1 LNLRDGFKRLVKRF
15 KGNIMELGHTPTGDD
30 AFQTAKRLV
39 RETIPKR
46 KKIITASVLCMV
58 GVSVF
63 TAALAYTTKLIVNDV
78 FVAKDASAAI
88 EVAIIVIF
96 VSFSKSL
103 FHYGNAVLQNVLNRS
118 ISSSYQKETF
128 ENTLRREISFFNGKH
143 ASDHMAQIRLYGMA
157 AGQAVTVI
165 CSRFLT
171 EVLTLVAL
179 FVVMFLQDALMTFY
193 SILIIPVIFGLVSF
207 LSRKIRKVAKEE
219 ADLSGQY
226 FAAGSE
232 ALAGVR
238 TVKSYNLE
246 NKSIEKFNSS
256 VDALEDRIFGISK
269 VTAATHPIMEFL
281 GGLVLGVFVIYAA
294 WQTINYGKTPGEFT
308 AFITA
313 FLLAYQPAAKISK
326 LWVELQKSLT
336 QSFFMFLLIDT
347 KPQVLGLG
355 SKSLKEVGGSVTFSD
370 VSFGYENDDVSIN
383 KVSFNL
389 SPGEKV
395 AIVGKSGAGKSTLI
409 DLILGFYRPDQ
420 GKIEIGSVDISSIL
434 PMDLKSHIA
443 FISQDVFLFDDTIEE
458 NIKDGFSAASKAE
471 INIAVK
477 NAQVDSFVADFPL
490 GLQTI
495 VGANGSNLSGGQKQR
510 VAIARGLLK
519 KASIY
524 IFDEATSALDL
535 ENEREILTA
544 LLKTLENE
552 TVIFVSHRPA
562 LFDYVDKVLMLE
574 KGKVVGFDQP
584 SKIDKTSTE
593 FRDLFGVLE

>member
-1 LNLRDGFKRLVKRF
+1 
-15 KGNIMELGHTPTGDD
+15 MESVNTPTGDD
-30 AFQTAKRLV
+30 ALKTAKRLIK
-39 RETIPKR
+39 ETIPKR
-46 KKIITASVLCMV
+46 KKIITASIVCMV

-78 FVAKDASAAI
+78 FVAKDAGAAI

-103 FHYGNAVLQNVLNRS
+103 FHYGNAVLQTVLNRS
-118 ISSSYQKETF
+118 ISSFYQKEAF
-128 ENTLRREISFFNGKH
+128 QKTLRREISFFNGKH

-157 AGQAVTVI
+157 AGQAVTAI

-179 FVVMFLQDALMTFY
+179 FVVMFLQDTLMTLY
-193 SILIIPVIFGLVSF
+193 SIVIIPIIFGLVSF

-219 ADLSGQY
+219 TDLSGHY

-246 NKSIEKFNSS
+246 RKSIEKFNSS

-294 WQTINYGKTPGEFT
+294 WQTITYGKTPGEFT

-313 FLLAYQPAAKISK
+313 FLLAYQPASKISK

-336 QSFFMFLLIDT
+336 QSFFMFRLIDT
-347 KPQVLGLG
+347 KPKSVSCGN
-355 SKSLKEVGGSVTFSD
+355 KSLQSGNGSVNFSD
-370 VSFGYENDDVSIN
+370 VSFGYENDEVSID

-389 SPGEKV
+389 EPGDKV
-395 AIVGKSGAGKSTLI
+395 AIVGKSGAGKSTLV
-409 DLILGFYRPDQ
+409 DLILGFYSPTD
-420 GKIEIGSVDISSIL
+420 GMIEIGSMDISSIS
-434 PMDLKSHIA
+434 PMNLKNHIA

-458 NIKDGFSAASKAE
+458 NIKDGFASASHEE
-471 INIAVK
+471 IIAAVK
-477 NAQVDSFVADFPL
+477 SAQVDGFAEDFPL
-490 GLQTI
+490 GLQTR

-519 KASIY
+519 RASIY
-524 IFDEATSALDL
+524 IFDEATSALDV
-535 ENEREILTA
+535 ENEREIMTA
-544 LLKTLENE
+544 LLETLKNE
-552 TVIFVSHRPA
+552 TVIFVTHRPA
-562 LFDYVDKVLMLE
+562 LFEYVDKVLMLE
-574 KGKVVGFDQP
+574 KGRVVGFDEP

-593 FRDLFGVLE
+593 FRELFGVLQ

>member
-1 LNLRDGFKRLVKRF
+1 
-15 KGNIMELGHTPTGDD
+15 MELGHTPTGDD

-171 EVLTLVAL
+171 EVLTLIAL
-179 FVVMFLQDALMTFY
+179 FFVMFLQDALMTFY
-193 SILIIPVIFGLVSF
+193 SILIIPLIFGLVSF

-347 KPQVLGLG
+347 RPQLLGMG
-355 SKSLKEVGGSVTFSD
+355 NKSLKTIGGSVTFSD

-409 DLILGFYRPDQ
+409 DLILGFYRPDK
-420 GKIEIGSVDISSIL
+420 GKIEIGSIDISSIL
-434 PMDLKSHIA
+434 PVDLKSHIA

-458 NIKDGFSAASKAE
+458 NIKDGFSDASKAE

-477 NAQVDSFVADFPL
+477 NAQVDSFVADLPL

>member
-1 LNLRDGFKRLVKRF
+1 
-15 KGNIMELGHTPTGDD
+15 MESVTTPTGDD
-30 AFQTAKRLV
+30 ALKTAKRLIK
-39 RETIPKR
+39 ETIPKR
-46 KKIITASVLCMV
+46 KKIITASIVCMV

-78 FVAKDASAAI
+78 FVAKDAGAAI

-103 FHYGNAVLQNVLNRS
+103 FHYGNAVLQTVLNRS
-118 ISSSYQKETF
+118 ISSFYQKEAF
-128 ENTLRREISFFNGKH
+128 QKTLRREISFFNGKH

-157 AGQAVTVI
+157 AGQAVTAI

-179 FVVMFLQDALMTFY
+179 FVVMFLQDALMTLY
-193 SILIIPVIFGLVSF
+193 SIVIIPVIFGLVSF

-219 ADLSGQY
+219 TDLSGHY

-246 NKSIEKFNSS
+246 RKSIEKFNSS

-294 WQTINYGKTPGEFT
+294 WQTITYGKTPGEFT

-313 FLLAYQPAAKISK
+313 FLLAYQPASKISK

-336 QSFFMFLLIDT
+336 QSFFMFRLIDT
-347 KPQVLGLG
+347 KPKSVSCGN
-355 SKSLKEVGGSVTFSD
+355 KSLQSGNGSVNFSH
-370 VSFGYENDDVSIN
+370 VSFGYENDEVSID
-383 KVSFNL
+383 KVSFSL
-389 SPGEKV
+389 QPGDKV
-395 AIVGKSGAGKSTLI
+395 AIVGKSGAGKSTLV
-409 DLILGFYRPDQ
+409 DLILGFYSPTD
-420 GKIEIGSVDISSIL
+420 GMIEIGSTDISSIS
-434 PMDLKSHIA
+434 PMELKNHIA

-458 NIKDGFSAASKAE
+458 NIKDGFASASERE
-471 INIAVK
+471 IIAAVK
-477 NAQVDSFVADFPL
+477 SAQVDGFAEDFPL
-490 GLQTI
+490 GLQTR

-524 IFDEATSALDL
+524 IFDEATSALDV
-535 ENEREILTA
+535 ENEREIMTA
-544 LLKTLENE
+544 LLETLKNE
-552 TVIFVSHRPA
+552 TVIFVTHRPA
-562 LFDYVDKVLMLE
+562 LFEYVDKVLMLE
-574 KGKVVGFDQP
+574 KGRVVGFDKP
-584 SKIDKTSTE
+584 SKIDETSTE
-593 FRDLFGVLE
+593 FRELFGVFQ

>member
-1 LNLRDGFKRLVKRF
+1 
-15 KGNIMELGHTPTGDD
+15 MESVNTPTGDD
-30 AFQTAKRLV
+30 ALKTAKRLIK
-39 RETIPKR
+39 ETIPKR
-46 KKIITASVLCMV
+46 KKIITASILCMV

-78 FVAKDASAAI
+78 FVAKDAEAAI

-103 FHYGNAVLQNVLNRS
+103 FHYGNAVLQTVLNRS
-118 ISSSYQKETF
+118 ISSFYQKEAF
-128 ENTLRREISFFNGKH
+128 QKTLRREISFFNGKH

-157 AGQAVTVI
+157 AGQAVTAI

-179 FVVMFLQDALMTFY
+179 FVVMFLQDTLMTLY
-193 SILIIPVIFGLVSF
+193 SIVIIPIIFGLVSF

-219 ADLSGQY
+219 TDLSGHY

-246 NKSIEKFNSS
+246 SKSIEKFNSS

-294 WQTINYGKTPGEFT
+294 WQTITYGKTPGEFT

-313 FLLAYQPAAKISK
+313 FLLAYQPASKISK

-336 QSFFMFLLIDT
+336 QSFFMFRLIDT
-347 KPQVLGLG
+347 KPKSVSCGN
-355 SKSLKEVGGSVTFSD
+355 KSLQSGNGSVNFSN
-370 VSFGYENDDVSIN
+370 VSFGYENDEVSIDE
-383 KVSFNL
+383 VSFNL
-389 SPGEKV
+389 EPGDKV
-395 AIVGKSGAGKSTLI
+395 AIVGKSGAGKSTLV
-409 DLILGFYRPDQ
+409 DLILGFYSPTD
-420 GKIEIGSVDISSIL
+420 GMIEIGSMDISSIS
-434 PMDLKSHIA
+434 PMNLKNHIA

-458 NIKDGFSAASKAE
+458 NIKDGFASASHEE
-471 INIAVK
+471 IIAAVK
-477 NAQVDSFVADFPL
+477 SAQVDGFAEDFPL
-490 GLQTI
+490 GLQTR

-519 KASIY
+519 RASIY
-524 IFDEATSALDL
+524 IFDEATSALDV
-535 ENEREILTA
+535 ENEREIMTA
-544 LLKTLENE
+544 LLETLKNE
-552 TVIFVSHRPA
+552 TVIFVTHRPA
-562 LFDYVDKVLMLE
+562 LFEYVDKVLMLE
-574 KGKVVGFDQP
+574 KGRVVGFDEP

-593 FRDLFGVLE
+593 FRELFGVLR

>member
-1 LNLRDGFKRLVKRF
+1 
-15 KGNIMELGHTPTGDD
+15 MESVNTPTGDD
-30 AFQTAKRLV
+30 ALKTAKRLIK
-39 RETIPKR
+39 ETIPKR
-46 KKIITASVLCMV
+46 KKIITASILCMV

-78 FVAKDASAAI
+78 FVAKDAEAAI

-103 FHYGNAVLQNVLNRS
+103 FHYGNAVLQTVLNRS
-118 ISSSYQKETF
+118 ISSFYQKEAF
-128 ENTLRREISFFNGKH
+128 QKMLRREISFFNGKH

-157 AGQAVTVI
+157 AGQAVTAI

-179 FVVMFLQDALMTFY
+179 FVVMFLQDTLMTLY
-193 SILIIPVIFGLVSF
+193 SIVIIPIIFGLVSF

-219 ADLSGQY
+219 TDLSGHY

-246 NKSIEKFNSS
+246 RKSIEKFNSS

-294 WQTINYGKTPGEFT
+294 WQTITYGKTPGEFT

-313 FLLAYQPAAKISK
+313 FLLAYQPASKISK

-336 QSFFMFLLIDT
+336 QSFFMFRLIDT
-347 KPQVLGLG
+347 KPKSVSCGN
-355 SKSLKEVGGSVTFSD
+355 KSLQSGNGSVNFSD
-370 VSFGYENDDVSIN
+370 VSFGYENDEVSID

-389 SPGEKV
+389 EPGDKV
-395 AIVGKSGAGKSTLI
+395 AIVGKSGAGKSTLV
-409 DLILGFYRPDQ
+409 DLILGFYSPTD
-420 GKIEIGSVDISSIL
+420 GMIEIGSMDISSIS
-434 PMDLKSHIA
+434 PMDLKNHIA

-458 NIKDGFSAASKAE
+458 NIKDGFASASHEE
-471 INIAVK
+471 IIAAVK
-477 NAQVDSFVADFPL
+477 SAQVDGFAEDFPL
-490 GLQTI
+490 GLQTR

-519 KASIY
+519 RASIY
-524 IFDEATSALDL
+524 IFDEATSALDV
-535 ENEREILTA
+535 ENEREIMTA
-544 LLKTLENE
+544 LLETLKNE
-552 TVIFVSHRPA
+552 TVIFVTHRPA
-562 LFDYVDKVLMLE
+562 LFEYVDKVLMLE
-574 KGKVVGFDQP
+574 KGRVVGFDEP

-593 FRDLFGVLE
+593 FRELFGVLQ

>member
-1 LNLRDGFKRLVKRF
+1 
-15 KGNIMELGHTPTGDD
+15 MESVNTPTGDD
-30 AFQTAKRLV
+30 ALKTAKRLIK
-39 RETIPKR
+39 ETIPKR
-46 KKIITASVLCMV
+46 KKIITASIVCMV

-78 FVAKDASAAI
+78 FVAKDAGAAI

-103 FHYGNAVLQNVLNRS
+103 FHYGNAVLQTVLNRS
-118 ISSSYQKETF
+118 ISSFYQKEAF
-128 ENTLRREISFFNGKH
+128 QKTLRREISFFNGKH

-157 AGQAVTVI
+157 AGQAVTAI

-179 FVVMFLQDALMTFY
+179 FVVMFLQDALMTLY
-193 SILIIPVIFGLVSF
+193 SIVIIPIIFGLVSF

-219 ADLSGQY
+219 TDLSGHY

-246 NKSIEKFNSS
+246 RKSIEKFNSS

-294 WQTINYGKTPGEFT
+294 WQTITYGKTPGEFT

-313 FLLAYQPAAKISK
+313 FLLAYQPASKISK

-336 QSFFMFLLIDT
+336 QSFFMFRLIDT
-347 KPQVLGLG
+347 KPKSVSCGN
-355 SKSLKEVGGSVTFSD
+355 KSLQSGNGSVNFSD
-370 VSFGYENDDVSIN
+370 VSFGYENDEVSID

-389 SPGEKV
+389 EPGDKV
-395 AIVGKSGAGKSTLI
+395 AIVGKSGAGKSTLV
-409 DLILGFYRPDQ
+409 DLILGFYSPTD
-420 GKIEIGSVDISSIL
+420 GMIEIGSMDISSIS
-434 PMDLKSHIA
+434 PVYLKNHIA

-458 NIKDGFSAASKAE
+458 NIKDGFASASHEE
-471 INIAVK
+471 IIAAVK
-477 NAQVDSFVADFPL
+477 SAQVDGFAEDFPL
-490 GLQTI
+490 GLQTR

-519 KASIY
+519 RASIY
-524 IFDEATSALDL
+524 IFDEATSALDV
-535 ENEREILTA
+535 ENEREIMTA
-544 LLKTLENE
+544 LLETLKNE
-552 TVIFVSHRPA
+552 TVIFVTHRPA
-562 LFDYVDKVLMLE
+562 LFEYVDKVLMLE
-574 KGKVVGFDQP
+574 KGKVVGFDEP
-584 SKIDKTSTE
+584 SKIDKTSTK
-593 FRDLFGVLE
+593 FRELFGVLQ

>member
-1 LNLRDGFKRLVKRF
+1 
-15 KGNIMELGHTPTGDD
+15 MESVNTPTGDD
-30 AFQTAKRLV
+30 ALKTAKRLIK
-39 RETIPKR
+39 ETIPKR
-46 KKIITASVLCMV
+46 KKIITASIVCMV

-78 FVAKDASAAI
+78 FVAKDAAAAI

-103 FHYGNAVLQNVLNRS
+103 FHYGNAVLQTVLNRS
-118 ISSSYQKETF
+118 ISSFYQKEAF
-128 ENTLRREISFFNGKH
+128 QKTLRREISFFNGKH

-157 AGQAVTVI
+157 AGQAVTAI

-179 FVVMFLQDALMTFY
+179 FVVMFLQDALMTLY
-193 SILIIPVIFGLVSF
+193 SIVIIPIIFGLVSF

-219 ADLSGQY
+219 TDLSGHY

-246 NKSIEKFNSS
+246 RKSIEKFNSS

-294 WQTINYGKTPGEFT
+294 WQTITYGKTPGEFT

-313 FLLAYQPAAKISK
+313 FLLAYQPASKISK

-336 QSFFMFLLIDT
+336 QSFFMFRLIDT
-347 KPQVLGLG
+347 KPKSVSCGN
-355 SKSLKEVGGSVTFSD
+355 KSLQSGNGSVNFSH
-370 VSFGYENDDVSIN
+370 VSFSYENDEVSID
-383 KVSFNL
+383 KVSFSL
-389 SPGEKV
+389 QPGDKV
-395 AIVGKSGAGKSTLI
+395 AIVGKSGAGKSTLV
-409 DLILGFYRPDQ
+409 DLILGFYSPTD
-420 GKIEIGSVDISSIL
+420 GIIKIGSTDISLIS
-434 PMDLKSHIA
+434 PMELKNHIA

-458 NIKDGFSAASKAE
+458 NIKDGFASASERE
-471 INIAVK
+471 IIAAVK
-477 NAQVDSFVADFPL
+477 SAQVDGFAEDFPL
-490 GLQTI
+490 GLQTR

-524 IFDEATSALDL
+524 IFDEATSALDV
-535 ENEREILTA
+535 ENEREIMTA
-544 LLKTLENE
+544 LLETLKNE
-552 TVIFVSHRPA
+552 TVIFVTHRPA
-562 LFDYVDKVLMLE
+562 LFEYVDKVLMLE
-574 KGKVVGFDQP
+574 KGRVVGFDKP
-584 SKIDKTSTE
+584 SKIDETSTE
-593 FRDLFGVLE
+593 FRELFGVFQ

>member
-1 LNLRDGFKRLVKRF
+1 
-15 KGNIMELGHTPTGDD
+15 
-30 AFQTAKRLV
+30 
-39 RETIPKR
+39 
-46 KKIITASVLCMV
+46 MV

-171 EVLTLVAL
+171 EVLTLIAL
-179 FVVMFLQDALMTFY
+179 FFVMFLQDALMTFY

-281 GGLVLGVFVIYAA
+281 GGLVLGIFVIYAA

-336 QSFFMFLLIDT
+336 QSFFMFLLIDA
-347 KPQVLGLG
+347 KPKALGLG
-355 SKSLKEVGGSVTFSD
+355 SKSLKEIGGSVTFSD

-409 DLILGFYRPDQ
+409 DLILGFYRPDK
-420 GKIEIGSVDISSIL
+420 GKIEIGSIDISSIL

-458 NIKDGFSAASKAE
+458 NIKDGFSDASKAE

-519 KASIY
+519 KATIY

-544 LLKTLENE
+544 LLKTLENQ

-574 KGKVVGFDQP
+574 KGRVVGFDQP

>member
-1 LNLRDGFKRLVKRF
+1 
-15 KGNIMELGHTPTGDD
+15 MEAGHTPTGND
-30 AFQTAKRLV
+30 ALQTAKRLV
-39 RETIPKR
+39 KETIPKR
-46 KKIITASVLCMV
+46 KKIITASILCMV
-58 GVSVF
+58 GVSFF

-78 FVAKDASAAI
+78 FVAKDAGAAI
-88 EVAIIVIF
+88 EVAIIVIV

-103 FHYGNAVLQNVLNRS
+103 FHYGNAVLQTVLNRS
-118 ISSSYQKETF
+118 ISSSYQKEAF
-128 ENTLRREISFFNGKH
+128 EKTLRREISFFNGKH

-157 AGQAVTVI
+157 AGQSVTAL

-171 EVLTLVAL
+171 EVLTLIAL
-179 FVVMFLQDALMTFY
+179 FSVMFLQDALMTLY
-193 SILIIPVIFGLVSF
+193 SILIIPLIFGLVSF

-219 ADLSGQY
+219 TDLSGHY

-246 NKSIEKFNSS
+246 RKSIDKFNSS

-336 QSFFMFLLIDT
+336 QSFFMFKLIDT
-347 KPQVLGLG
+347 KPQNVSCGD
-355 SKSLKEVGGSVTFSD
+355 KSLDGGQGSITFSD
-370 VSFGYENDDVSIN
+370 VSFGYENDEVSIN
-383 KVSFNL
+383 KVSFHLNH
-389 SPGEKV
+389 GEKI
-395 AIVGKSGAGKSTLI
+395 AIVGKSGAGKSTLV
-409 DLILGFYRPDQ
+409 DLILGFYGPNN
-420 GKIEIGSVDISSIL
+420 GIIKIGSTDISSIL
-434 PMDLKSHIA
+434 PMDLKNHIA

-458 NIKDGFSAASKAE
+458 NIRDGFSNASKEE
-471 INIAVK
+471 INIAVRS
-477 NAQVDSFVADFPL
+477 AQVDNFIADLPL

-495 VGANGSNLSGGQKQR
+495 VGSNGSNLSGGQKQR

-524 IFDEATSALDL
+524 IFDEATSALDV
-535 ENEREILTA
+535 ENEREIMTA
-544 LLKTLENE
+544 LLKTLESE
-552 TVIFVSHRPA
+552 TVIFITHRPA
-562 LFDYVDKVLMLE
+562 LLDYVDKVLMLE
-574 KGKVVGFDQP
+574 KGKVVGFDEP
-584 SKIDKTSTE
+584 NKIDKTSAE
-593 FRDLFGVLE
+593 FRELFGVLS

>member
-1 LNLRDGFKRLVKRF
+1 
-15 KGNIMELGHTPTGDD
+15 MELGHTPTGDD

-179 FVVMFLQDALMTFY
+179 FFVMFLQDALMTFY

-313 FLLAYQPAAKISK
+313 FLLAYQPASKISK

-347 KPQVLGLG
+347 KPQVLGLE
-355 SKSLKEVGGSVTFSD
+355 SKSLKDVGGSVTFSD

-409 DLILGFYRPDQ
+409 DLILGFYRPDK
-420 GKIEIGSVDISSIL
+420 GKIEIGSIDISSIL

-458 NIKDGFSAASKAE
+458 NIKDGFSDASKAE

>member
-1 LNLRDGFKRLVKRF
+1 
-15 KGNIMELGHTPTGDD
+15 MESVNTPTGDD
-30 AFQTAKRLV
+30 ALKTAKRLIK
-39 RETIPKR
+39 ETIPKR
-46 KKIITASVLCMV
+46 KKIITASILCMV

-78 FVAKDASAAI
+78 FVAKDAEAAI

-103 FHYGNAVLQNVLNRS
+103 FHYGNAVLQTVLNRS
-118 ISSSYQKETF
+118 ISSFYQKEAF
-128 ENTLRREISFFNGKH
+128 QKTLRREISFFNGKH

-157 AGQAVTVI
+157 AGQAVTAI

-179 FVVMFLQDALMTFY
+179 FVVMFLQDTLMTLY
-193 SILIIPVIFGLVSF
+193 SIAIIPIIFGLVSF

-219 ADLSGQY
+219 TDLSGHY

-246 NKSIEKFNSS
+246 RKSIEKFNSS

-294 WQTINYGKTPGEFT
+294 WQTITYGKTPGEFT

-313 FLLAYQPAAKISK
+313 FLLAYQPASKISK

-336 QSFFMFLLIDT
+336 QSFFMFRLIDT
-347 KPQVLGLG
+347 KPKSVSCGN
-355 SKSLKEVGGSVTFSD
+355 KSLQGGNGSVNFSD
-370 VSFGYENDDVSIN
+370 VSFGYENDEVSID

-389 SPGEKV
+389 EPGDKV
-395 AIVGKSGAGKSTLI
+395 AIVGKSGAGKSTLV
-409 DLILGFYRPDQ
+409 DLILGFYSPTD
-420 GKIEIGSVDISSIL
+420 GMIEIGSMDISSIS
-434 PMDLKSHIA
+434 PMNLKNHIA

-458 NIKDGFSAASKAE
+458 NIKDGFASASHEE
-471 INIAVK
+471 IIAAVK
-477 NAQVDSFVADFPL
+477 SAQVDGFAEDFPL
-490 GLQTI
+490 GLQTR

-519 KASIY
+519 RASIY
-524 IFDEATSALDL
+524 IFDEATSALDV
-535 ENEREILTA
+535 ENEREIMTA
-544 LLKTLENE
+544 LLETLKNE
-552 TVIFVSHRPA
+552 TVIFVTHRPA
-562 LFDYVDKVLMLE
+562 LFEYVDKVLMLE
-574 KGKVVGFDQP
+574 KGRVVGFDEP
-584 SKIDKTSTE
+584 RKIDKTSTE
-593 FRDLFGVLE
+593 FRELFGVLR

>member
-1 LNLRDGFKRLVKRF
+1 
-15 KGNIMELGHTPTGDD
+15 MESVTTPTGDD
-30 AFQTAKRLV
+30 ALKTAKRLIK
-39 RETIPKR
+39 ETIPKR
-46 KKIITASVLCMV
+46 KKIITASIVCMV

-78 FVAKDASAAI
+78 FVAKDAGAAI

-103 FHYGNAVLQNVLNRS
+103 FHYGNAVLQTVLNRS
-118 ISSSYQKETF
+118 ISSFYQKEAF
-128 ENTLRREISFFNGKH
+128 QKTLRREISFFNGKH

-157 AGQAVTVI
+157 AGQAMTAI

-179 FVVMFLQDALMTFY
+179 FVVMFLQDALMTLY
-193 SILIIPVIFGLVSF
+193 SIVIIPIIFGLVSF

-219 ADLSGQY
+219 TDLSGHY

-246 NKSIEKFNSS
+246 RKSIEKFNSS

-294 WQTINYGKTPGEFT
+294 WQTITYGKTPGEFT

-313 FLLAYQPAAKISK
+313 FLLAYQPASKISK

-336 QSFFMFLLIDT
+336 QSFFMFRLIDT
-347 KPQVLGLG
+347 KPKSVSCGN
-355 SKSLKEVGGSVTFSD
+355 KSLQSGNGSVNFSD
-370 VSFGYENDDVSIN
+370 VSFGYENDEVSID

-389 SPGEKV
+389 EPGDKV
-395 AIVGKSGAGKSTLI
+395 AIVGKSGAGKSTLV
-409 DLILGFYRPDQ
+409 DLILGFYSPTD
-420 GKIEIGSVDISSIL
+420 GMIEIGSMDISSIS
-434 PMDLKSHIA
+434 PMNLKNHIA

-458 NIKDGFSAASKAE
+458 NIKDGFASASHEE
-471 INIAVK
+471 IIAAVK
-477 NAQVDSFVADFPL
+477 SAQVDGFAEDFPL
-490 GLQTI
+490 GLQTR

-519 KASIY
+519 RASIY
-524 IFDEATSALDL
+524 IFDEATSALDV
-535 ENEREILTA
+535 ENEREIMTA
-544 LLKTLENE
+544 LLETLKNE
-552 TVIFVSHRPA
+552 TVIFVTHRPA
-562 LFDYVDKVLMLE
+562 LFEYVDKVLMLE
-574 KGKVVGFDQP
+574 KGRVVGFDEP

-593 FRDLFGVLE
+593 FRELFGVLQ

>member
-1 LNLRDGFKRLVKRF
+1 
-15 KGNIMELGHTPTGDD
+15 MESVNTPTGDD
-30 AFQTAKRLV
+30 ALKTAKRLIK
-39 RETIPKR
+39 ETIPKR
-46 KKIITASVLCMV
+46 KKIITASILCMV

-78 FVAKDASAAI
+78 FVAKDAGAAI

-103 FHYGNAVLQNVLNRS
+103 FHYGNAVLQTVLNRS
-118 ISSSYQKETF
+118 ISSFYQKEAF
-128 ENTLRREISFFNGKH
+128 QKTLRREISFFNGKH

-157 AGQAVTVI
+157 AGQAVTAI

-179 FVVMFLQDALMTFY
+179 FVVMFLQDTLMTLY
-193 SILIIPVIFGLVSF
+193 SIVIIPIIFGLVSF

-219 ADLSGQY
+219 TDLSGHY

-246 NKSIEKFNSS
+246 RKSIEKFNSS

-294 WQTINYGKTPGEFT
+294 WQTITYGKTPGEFT

-313 FLLAYQPAAKISK
+313 FLLAYQPASKISK
-326 LWVELQKSLT
+326 FWVELQKSLT
-336 QSFFMFLLIDT
+336 QSFFMFRLIDT
-347 KPQVLGLG
+347 KPKSVSCGN
-355 SKSLKEVGGSVTFSD
+355 KSLQSGNGSVNFSN
-370 VSFGYENDDVSIN
+370 VSFGYENDEVSID

-389 SPGEKV
+389 EPGDKV
-395 AIVGKSGAGKSTLI
+395 AIVGKSGAGKSTLV
-409 DLILGFYRPDQ
+409 DLILGFYSPTD
-420 GKIEIGSVDISSIL
+420 GMIEIGSMDISSIS
-434 PMDLKSHIA
+434 PMNLKNHIA

-458 NIKDGFSAASKAE
+458 NIKDGFASASHEE
-471 INIAVK
+471 IIAAVK
-477 NAQVDSFVADFPL
+477 SAQVDGFAEDFPL
-490 GLQTI
+490 GLQTR

-519 KASIY
+519 RASIY
-524 IFDEATSALDL
+524 IFDEATSALDV
-535 ENEREILTA
+535 ENEREIMTA
-544 LLKTLENE
+544 LLETLKNE
-552 TVIFVSHRPA
+552 TVIFVTHRPA
-562 LFDYVDKVLMLE
+562 LFEYVDKVLMLE
-574 KGKVVGFDQP
+574 KGRVVGFDEP

-593 FRDLFGVLE
+593 FRELFGVLQ

>member
-1 LNLRDGFKRLVKRF
+1 
-15 KGNIMELGHTPTGDD
+15 MESVNTPTGDD
-30 AFQTAKRLV
+30 ALKTAKRLIK
-39 RETIPKR
+39 ETIPKR
-46 KKIITASVLCMV
+46 KKIITASIVCMV

-78 FVAKDASAAI
+78 FVAKDAGAAI

-103 FHYGNAVLQNVLNRS
+103 FHYGNAVLQTVLNRS
-118 ISSSYQKETF
+118 ISSFYQKEAF
-128 ENTLRREISFFNGKH
+128 QKTLRREISFFNGKH

-157 AGQAVTVI
+157 AGQAVTAI

-179 FVVMFLQDALMTFY
+179 FVVMFLQDALMTLY
-193 SILIIPVIFGLVSF
+193 SIVIIPIIFGLVSF

-219 ADLSGQY
+219 TDLSGHY

-232 ALAGVR
+232 ALSGVR

-246 NKSIEKFNSS
+246 RKSIEKFNSS

-294 WQTINYGKTPGEFT
+294 WQTITYGKTPGEFT

-313 FLLAYQPAAKISK
+313 FLLAYQPASKISK

-336 QSFFMFLLIDT
+336 QSFFMFRLIDT
-347 KPQVLGLG
+347 KPKSVSCGN
-355 SKSLKEVGGSVTFSD
+355 KSLQSGNGSVNFSD
-370 VSFGYENDDVSIN
+370 VSFGYENDEVSID

-389 SPGEKV
+389 EPGDKV
-395 AIVGKSGAGKSTLI
+395 AIVGKSGAGKSTLV
-409 DLILGFYRPDQ
+409 DLILGFYSPTD
-420 GKIEIGSVDISSIL
+420 GMIEIGSMDISSIS
-434 PMDLKSHIA
+434 PMDLKNHIA

-458 NIKDGFSAASKAE
+458 NIKDGFASASHEE
-471 INIAVK
+471 IIAAVK
-477 NAQVDSFVADFPL
+477 SAQVDGFAENFPL
-490 GLQTI
+490 GLQTR

-524 IFDEATSALDL
+524 IFDEATSALDV
-535 ENEREILTA
+535 ENEREIMTA
-544 LLKTLENE
+544 LLETLKNE
-552 TVIFVSHRPA
+552 TVIFVTHRPA
-562 LFDYVDKVLMLE
+562 LFEYVDKVLMLE
-574 KGKVVGFDQP
+574 KGRVVGFDEP

-593 FRDLFGVLE
+593 FRELFGVLQ

>member
-1 LNLRDGFKRLVKRF
+1 
-15 KGNIMELGHTPTGDD
+15 MELGHTPTGDD

-39 RETIPKR
+39 KETIPKR

-179 FVVMFLQDALMTFY
+179 FFVMFLQDALMTFY

-420 GKIEIGSVDISSIL
+420 GKIEIGSIDISSIL

-524 IFDEATSALDL
+524 IFDEATSSLDL

>member
-1 LNLRDGFKRLVKRF
+1 
-15 KGNIMELGHTPTGDD
+15 MELGHTPTGDD

-39 RETIPKR
+39 KETIPKR

-347 KPQVLGLG
+347 KPQVLGVG
-355 SKSLKEVGGSVTFSD
+355 SKPLKEVGGSVTFSD
-370 VSFGYENDDVSIN
+370 VSFGYESDDVSIN

-458 NIKDGFSAASKAE
+458 NIKDGFPAASKAE

>member
-1 LNLRDGFKRLVKRF
+1 
-15 KGNIMELGHTPTGDD
+15 MELGHTPTGDD

-39 RETIPKR
+39 KETIPKR

-370 VSFGYENDDVSIN
+370 VSFSYENDDVSIN

-409 DLILGFYRPDQ
+409 DFILGFYRPDQ
-420 GKIEIGSVDISSIL
+420 GKIEIGSIDISSIL

>member
-1 LNLRDGFKRLVKRF
+1 
-15 KGNIMELGHTPTGDD
+15 MELGHTPTGDD

-39 RETIPKR
+39 KETIPKR
-46 KKIITASVLCMV
+46 KKISPASVLCMV

-179 FVVMFLQDALMTFY
+179 FFVMFLQDALMTFY

>member
-1 LNLRDGFKRLVKRF
+1 
-15 KGNIMELGHTPTGDD
+15 MELVHTPTGDD
-30 AFQTAKRLV
+30 AFQIAKRLV

-78 FVAKDASAAI
+78 FVAKDANAAI

-171 EVLTLVAL
+171 EVLTLIAL
-179 FVVMFLQDALMTFY
+179 FFDMFLQDALMTFY

-336 QSFFMFLLIDT
+336 QSFFMFLLIDA
-347 KPQVLGLG
+347 KPKALGLG
-355 SKSLKEVGGSVTFSD
+355 SKSLKEIGGSVTFSD

-409 DLILGFYRPDQ
+409 DLILGFYRPDK
-420 GKIEIGSVDISSIL
+420 GKIEIGSIDISSIL

-458 NIKDGFSAASKAE
+458 NIKDGFSDASKAE

-519 KASIY
+519 KATIY

-544 LLKTLENE
+544 LLKTLENQ

-574 KGKVVGFDQP
+574 KGRVVGFDQP

>member
-1 LNLRDGFKRLVKRF
+1 
-15 KGNIMELGHTPTGDD
+15 MELGHTPTGDD

-171 EVLTLVAL
+171 EVLTLIAL
-179 FVVMFLQDALMTFY
+179 FFVMFLQDALMTFY
-193 SILIIPVIFGLVSF
+193 SILIIPLIFGLVSF

-246 NKSIEKFNSS
+246 NKSIKKFNSS

-281 GGLVLGVFVIYAA
+281 GGLVLGIFVIYAA

-347 KPQVLGLG
+347 RPQLLGMG
-355 SKSLKEVGGSVTFSD
+355 NKSLKTIGGSVTFTD

-395 AIVGKSGAGKSTLI
+395 AIVGKSGAGKSTLV
-409 DLILGFYRPDQ
+409 DLILGFYRPDK
-420 GKIEIGSVDISSIL
+420 GKIEIGSIDISSIL

-458 NIKDGFSAASKAE
+458 NIKDGFSDASKAE

>member
-1 LNLRDGFKRLVKRF
+1 
-15 KGNIMELGHTPTGDD
+15 MESVNTPTGDD
-30 AFQTAKRLV
+30 ALKTAKRLIK
-39 RETIPKR
+39 ETIPKR
-46 KKIITASVLCMV
+46 KKIITASILCMV

-78 FVAKDASAAI
+78 FVAKDAGAAI

-103 FHYGNAVLQNVLNRS
+103 FHYGNAVLQTVLNRS
-118 ISSSYQKETF
+118 ISSFYQKEAF
-128 ENTLRREISFFNGKH
+128 QKTLRREISFFNGKH

-157 AGQAVTVI
+157 AGQAVTAI

-179 FVVMFLQDALMTFY
+179 FVVMFLQDTLMTLY
-193 SILIIPVIFGLVSF
+193 SIVIIPIIFGLVSF

-219 ADLSGQY
+219 TDLSGHY

-246 NKSIEKFNSS
+246 RKSIEKFNSS

-294 WQTINYGKTPGEFT
+294 WQTITYGKTPGEFT

-313 FLLAYQPAAKISK
+313 FLLAYQPASKISK

-336 QSFFMFLLIDT
+336 QSFFMFRLIDT
-347 KPQVLGLG
+347 KPKSFSCGN
-355 SKSLKEVGGSVTFSD
+355 KSLQSGNGSVNFSD
-370 VSFGYENDDVSIN
+370 VSFGYENDEVSID

-389 SPGEKV
+389 EPGDKV
-395 AIVGKSGAGKSTLI
+395 AIVGKSGAGKSTLV
-409 DLILGFYRPDQ
+409 DLILGFYSPTD
-420 GKIEIGSVDISSIL
+420 GMIEIGSMDISSIS
-434 PMDLKSHIA
+434 PMNLKNHIA

-458 NIKDGFSAASKAE
+458 NIKDGFASASHEE
-471 INIAVK
+471 IIAAVK
-477 NAQVDSFVADFPL
+477 SAQVNGFAEDFPL
-490 GLQTI
+490 GLQTR

-519 KASIY
+519 RASIY
-524 IFDEATSALDL
+524 IFDEATSALDV
-535 ENEREILTA
+535 ENEREIMTA
-544 LLKTLENE
+544 LLETLKNE
-552 TVIFVSHRPA
+552 TVIFVTHRPA
-562 LFDYVDKVLMLE
+562 LFEYVDKVLMLE
-574 KGKVVGFDQP
+574 KGRVVGFDEP

-593 FRDLFGVLE
+593 FRELFGVLQ

>member
-1 LNLRDGFKRLVKRF
+1 
-15 KGNIMELGHTPTGDD
+15 MELGHTPTGDD

-171 EVLTLVAL
+171 EVLTLIAL

-193 SILIIPVIFGLVSF
+193 SILIIPLIFGLVSF

-347 KPQVLGLG
+347 RPQLLGMG
-355 SKSLKEVGGSVTFSD
+355 NKSLKTIGGSVTFSD

-409 DLILGFYRPDQ
+409 DLILGFYRPDK
-420 GKIEIGSVDISSIL
+420 GKIEIGSIDISSIL
-434 PMDLKSHIA
+434 PVDLKSHIA

-458 NIKDGFSAASKAE
+458 NIKDGFSDASKAE

>member
-1 LNLRDGFKRLVKRF
+1 
-15 KGNIMELGHTPTGDD
+15 MESVTTPTGDD
-30 AFQTAKRLV
+30 ALKTAKRLIK
-39 RETIPKR
+39 ETIPKR
-46 KKIITASVLCMV
+46 KKIITASIVCMV

-78 FVAKDASAAI
+78 FVAKDAGAAI

-103 FHYGNAVLQNVLNRS
+103 FHYGNAVLQTVLNRS
-118 ISSSYQKETF
+118 ISSFYQKEAF
-128 ENTLRREISFFNGKH
+128 QKTLKREISFFNGKH

-157 AGQAVTVI
+157 AGQAVTAI

-179 FVVMFLQDALMTFY
+179 FVVMFLQDALMTLY
-193 SILIIPVIFGLVSF
+193 SIVIIPIIFGLVSF

-219 ADLSGQY
+219 TDLSGHY

-232 ALAGVR
+232 ALAGIR

-246 NKSIEKFNSS
+246 RKSIEKFNSS

-294 WQTINYGKTPGEFT
+294 WQTITYGKTPGEFT

-313 FLLAYQPAAKISK
+313 FLLAYQPASKISK

-336 QSFFMFLLIDT
+336 QSFFMFRLIDT
-347 KPQVLGLG
+347 KPKSVSCGN
-355 SKSLKEVGGSVTFSD
+355 KSLQSGNGSVNFSH
-370 VSFGYENDDVSIN
+370 VSFGYENDEVSID
-383 KVSFNL
+383 KVSFSL
-389 SPGEKV
+389 QPGDKV
-395 AIVGKSGAGKSTLI
+395 AIVGKSGAGKSTLV
-409 DLILGFYRPDQ
+409 DLILGFYSPTD
-420 GKIEIGSVDISSIL
+420 GMIEIGSTDISSIS
-434 PMDLKSHIA
+434 PMELKNHIA

-458 NIKDGFSAASKAE
+458 NIKDGFASASERE
-471 INIAVK
+471 IIAAVK
-477 NAQVDSFVADFPL
+477 SAQVDGFAEDFPL
-490 GLQTI
+490 GLQTR

-524 IFDEATSALDL
+524 IFDEATSALDV
-535 ENEREILTA
+535 ENEREIMTA
-544 LLKTLENE
+544 LLETLKNE
-552 TVIFVSHRPA
+552 TVIFVTHRPA
-562 LFDYVDKVLMLE
+562 LFEYVDKVLMLE
-574 KGKVVGFDQP
+574 KGRVVGFDKP
-584 SKIDKTSTE
+584 SKIDETSTE
-593 FRDLFGVLE
+593 FRELFGVYQ

>member
-1 LNLRDGFKRLVKRF
+1 
-15 KGNIMELGHTPTGDD
+15 MESVNTPTGDD
-30 AFQTAKRLV
+30 ALKTAKRLIK
-39 RETIPKR
+39 ETIPNR
-46 KKIITASVLCMV
+46 KKIITASILCMV

-78 FVAKDASAAI
+78 FVAKDAGAAI

-103 FHYGNAVLQNVLNRS
+103 FHYGNAVLQTVLNRS
-118 ISSSYQKETF
+118 ISSFYQKEAF
-128 ENTLRREISFFNGKH
+128 QKTLRREISFFNGKH

-157 AGQAVTVI
+157 AGQAVTAI

-179 FVVMFLQDALMTFY
+179 FVVMFLQDALMTLY
-193 SILIIPVIFGLVSF
+193 SIVIIPIIFGLVSF

-219 ADLSGQY
+219 TDLSGHY

-246 NKSIEKFNSS
+246 RKSIEKFNSS

-294 WQTINYGKTPGEFT
+294 WQTITFGKTPGEFT

-313 FLLAYQPAAKISK
+313 FLLAYQPASKISK
-326 LWVELQKSLT
+326 LWVELQKSVT
-336 QSFFMFLLIDT
+336 QSFFMFRLIDT
-347 KPQVLGLG
+347 KPQSVSYGN
-355 SKSLKEVGGSVTFSD
+355 KSLQSGNGSVTFSD
-370 VSFGYENDDVSIN
+370 VSFGYENDEVSID

-389 SPGEKV
+389 QPGDKV
-395 AIVGKSGAGKSTLI
+395 AIVGKSGAGKSTLV
-409 DLILGFYRPDQ
+409 DLILGFYSPTD
-420 GKIEIGSVDISSIL
+420 GMIEIGTMDMSSIS
-434 PMDLKSHIA
+434 PMDLKNHIA

-458 NIKDGFSAASKAE
+458 NIKDGFAGASQEE
-471 INIAVK
+471 IVAAVK
-477 NAQVDSFVADFPL
+477 SAQVDGFAKDFPL
-490 GLQTI
+490 GLQTR

-524 IFDEATSALDL
+524 IFDEATSALDV
-535 ENEREILTA
+535 ENEREIMTA
-544 LLKTLENE
+544 LLKTLKNE
-552 TVIFVSHRPA
+552 TVIFVTHRPA
-562 LFDYVDKVLMLE
+562 LFEYVDKVLMLE
-574 KGKVVGFDQP
+574 KGRIVGFDRP

-593 FRDLFGVLE
+593 FRELFGILQ

>member
-1 LNLRDGFKRLVKRF
+1 
-15 KGNIMELGHTPTGDD
+15 MESVNTPTGDD
-30 AFQTAKRLV
+30 ALKTAKRLIK
-39 RETIPKR
+39 ETIPKR
-46 KKIITASVLCMV
+46 KKIITASIVCIV

-78 FVAKDASAAI
+78 FVAKDAGAAI

-103 FHYGNAVLQNVLNRS
+103 FHYGNAVLQTVLNRS
-118 ISSSYQKETF
+118 ISSFYQKEAF
-128 ENTLRREISFFNGKH
+128 QKTLRREISFFNGKH

-157 AGQAVTVI
+157 AGQAVTAI

-179 FVVMFLQDALMTFY
+179 FVVMFLQDTLMTLY
-193 SILIIPVIFGLVSF
+193 SIVIIPIIFGLVSF

-219 ADLSGQY
+219 TDLSGHY

-246 NKSIEKFNSS
+246 RKSIEKFNSS

-294 WQTINYGKTPGEFT
+294 WQTITYGKTPGEFT

-313 FLLAYQPAAKISK
+313 FLLAYQPASKISK

-336 QSFFMFLLIDT
+336 QSFFMFRLIDT
-347 KPQVLGLG
+347 KPKSVSCGN
-355 SKSLKEVGGSVTFSD
+355 KSLQSGNGSVNFSN
-370 VSFGYENDDVSIN
+370 VSFGYENDEVSID

-389 SPGEKV
+389 EPGDKV
-395 AIVGKSGAGKSTLI
+395 AIVGKSGAGKSTLV
-409 DLILGFYRPDQ
+409 DLILGFYSPTD
-420 GKIEIGSVDISSIL
+420 GMIEIGSMDISSIS
-434 PMDLKSHIA
+434 PMNLKNHIA

-458 NIKDGFSAASKAE
+458 NIKDGFASASHEE
-471 INIAVK
+471 IIAAVK
-477 NAQVDSFVADFPL
+477 SAQVDGFAEDFPL
-490 GLQTI
+490 GLQTR

-519 KASIY
+519 RASIY
-524 IFDEATSALDL
+524 IFDEATSALDV
-535 ENEREILTA
+535 ENEREIMTA
-544 LLKTLENE
+544 LLETLKNE
-552 TVIFVSHRPA
+552 TVIFVTHRPA
-562 LFDYVDKVLMLE
+562 LFEYVDKVLMLE
-574 KGKVVGFDQP
+574 KGRVVGFDEP

-593 FRDLFGVLE
+593 FRELFGVLR

>member
-1 LNLRDGFKRLVKRF
+1 
-15 KGNIMELGHTPTGDD
+15 MELGHTPTGDD

-171 EVLTLVAL
+171 EVLTLIAL
-179 FVVMFLQDALMTFY
+179 FFVMFLQDALMTFY

-347 KPQVLGLG
+347 RPQLLGMG
-355 SKSLKEVGGSVTFSD
+355 NKSLKTIGGSVTFSD

-409 DLILGFYRPDQ
+409 DLILGFYRPDK
-420 GKIEIGSVDISSIL
+420 GKIEIGSIDISSIL
-434 PMDLKSHIA
+434 PVDLKSHIA

-458 NIKDGFSAASKAE
+458 NIKDGFSDASKAE

>member
-1 LNLRDGFKRLVKRF
+1 
-15 KGNIMELGHTPTGDD
+15 MELGHTPTGDD

-39 RETIPKR
+39 KETIPKR

-179 FVVMFLQDALMTFY
+179 FFVMFLQDALMTFY

-370 VSFGYENDDVSIN
+370 VSFSYENDDVSIN

-409 DLILGFYRPDQ
+409 DLILGFYRPDK
-420 GKIEIGSVDISSIL
+420 GKIEIGSIDISSIL

>member
-1 LNLRDGFKRLVKRF
+1 
-15 KGNIMELGHTPTGDD
+15 MELVHTPTGDD
-30 AFQTAKRLV
+30 AFQIAKRLV

-179 FVVMFLQDALMTFY
+179 FFVMFLQDAIMTFY

-246 NKSIEKFNSS
+246 NKSIKKFNSS

-347 KPQVLGLG
+347 RPQLLGMG
-355 SKSLKEVGGSVTFSD
+355 NKSLKTIGGSVTFSD

-409 DLILGFYRPDQ
+409 DLILGFYRPDK
-420 GKIEIGSVDISSIL
+420 GKIEIGSIDISSIL

-458 NIKDGFSAASKAE
+458 NIKDGFSNASKAE
-471 INIAVK
+471 INIAVQ

-593 FRDLFGVLE
+593 FRHLFGVLE

>member
-1 LNLRDGFKRLVKRF
+1 
-15 KGNIMELGHTPTGDD
+15 MESVNTPTGDD
-30 AFQTAKRLV
+30 ALKTAKRLIK
-39 RETIPKR
+39 ETIPKR
-46 KKIITASVLCMV
+46 KKIITASILCMV

-78 FVAKDASAAI
+78 FVAKDAGAAI

-103 FHYGNAVLQNVLNRS
+103 FHYGNAVLQTVLNRS
-118 ISSSYQKETF
+118 ISSFYQKEAF
-128 ENTLRREISFFNGKH
+128 QKTLRREISFFNGKH

-157 AGQAVTVI
+157 AGQAVTAI

-179 FVVMFLQDALMTFY
+179 FVVMFLQDTLMTLY
-193 SILIIPVIFGLVSF
+193 SIVIIPFIFGLVSF

-219 ADLSGQY
+219 TDLSGHY

-246 NKSIEKFNSS
+246 RKSIEKFNSS

-294 WQTINYGKTPGEFT
+294 WQTITYGKTPGEFT

-313 FLLAYQPAAKISK
+313 FLLAYQPASKISK

-336 QSFFMFLLIDT
+336 QSFFMFRLIDT
-347 KPQVLGLG
+347 KPKSVSCGN
-355 SKSLKEVGGSVTFSD
+355 KSLQSGNGSVNFSD
-370 VSFGYENDDVSIN
+370 VSFGYENDEVSID

-389 SPGEKV
+389 EPGDKV
-395 AIVGKSGAGKSTLI
+395 AIVGKSGAGKSTLV
-409 DLILGFYRPDQ
+409 DLILGFYSPTD
-420 GKIEIGSVDISSIL
+420 GMIEIGSMDISSIS
-434 PMDLKSHIA
+434 PMNLKNHIA

-458 NIKDGFSAASKAE
+458 NIKDGFASASHEE
-471 INIAVK
+471 IIAAVK
-477 NAQVDSFVADFPL
+477 SAQVDGFAEDFPL
-490 GLQTI
+490 GLQTR

-519 KASIY
+519 RASIY
-524 IFDEATSALDL
+524 IFDEATSALDV
-535 ENEREILTA
+535 ENEREIMTA
-544 LLKTLENE
+544 LLETLKNE
-552 TVIFVSHRPA
+552 TVIFVTHRPA
-562 LFDYVDKVLMLE
+562 LFEYVDKVLMLE
-574 KGKVVGFDQP
+574 KGRVVGFDEP

-593 FRDLFGVLE
+593 FRELFGVLQ

>member
-1 LNLRDGFKRLVKRF
+1 
-15 KGNIMELGHTPTGDD
+15 MESVNTPTGDD
-30 AFQTAKRLV
+30 ALKTAKRLIK
-39 RETIPKR
+39 ETIPKR
-46 KKIITASVLCMV
+46 KKIITASIVCMV

-78 FVAKDASAAI
+78 FVAKDAGAAI

-103 FHYGNAVLQNVLNRS
+103 FHYGNAVLQTVLNRS
-118 ISSSYQKETF
+118 ISSFYQKEAF
-128 ENTLRREISFFNGKH
+128 QKTLRREISFFNGKH

-157 AGQAVTVI
+157 AGQAVTAI

-179 FVVMFLQDALMTFY
+179 FVVMFLQDALMTLY
-193 SILIIPVIFGLVSF
+193 SIVIIPIIFGLVSF

-219 ADLSGQY
+219 TDLSGHY

-246 NKSIEKFNSS
+246 RKSIEKFNSS

-294 WQTINYGKTPGEFT
+294 WQTITYGKTPGEFT

-313 FLLAYQPAAKISK
+313 FLLAYQPASKISK

-336 QSFFMFLLIDT
+336 QSFFMFRLIDT
-347 KPQVLGLG
+347 KPKSVSCGN
-355 SKSLKEVGGSVTFSD
+355 KSLQSGNGSVNFSD
-370 VSFGYENDDVSIN
+370 VSFGYENDEVSID

-389 SPGEKV
+389 EPGDKV
-395 AIVGKSGAGKSTLI
+395 AVVGKSGAGKSTLV
-409 DLILGFYRPDQ
+409 DLILGFYSPTD
-420 GKIEIGSVDISSIL
+420 GMIEIGSMDISSIS
-434 PMDLKSHIA
+434 PMDLKNHIA

-458 NIKDGFSAASKAE
+458 NIKDGFASASHEE
-471 INIAVK
+471 IIAAVK
-477 NAQVDSFVADFPL
+477 SAQVDGFAENFPL
-490 GLQTI
+490 GLQTR

-524 IFDEATSALDL
+524 IFDEATSALDV
-535 ENEREILTA
+535 ENEREIMTA
-544 LLKTLENE
+544 LLETLKNE
-552 TVIFVSHRPA
+552 TVIFVTHRPA
-562 LFDYVDKVLMLE
+562 LFEYVDKVLMLE
-574 KGKVVGFDQP
+574 KGRVVGFDEP

-593 FRDLFGVLE
+593 FRELFGVLQ

>member
-1 LNLRDGFKRLVKRF
+1 
-15 KGNIMELGHTPTGDD
+15 MELGHTPTGDD

-193 SILIIPVIFGLVSF
+193 SVLIIPVIFGLVSF
-207 LSRKIRKVAKEE
+207 LSGKIRKVAKEE

-347 KPQVLGLG
+347 RPQLLGMG
-355 SKSLKEVGGSVTFSD
+355 NKSLKTIGGSVTFSD

-383 KVSFNL
+383 NVSFNL

-409 DLILGFYRPDQ
+409 DLILGFYRPDK
-420 GKIEIGSVDISSIL
+420 GKIEIGSIDISSIL

-458 NIKDGFSAASKAE
+458 NIKDGFSNASKAE

>member
-1 LNLRDGFKRLVKRF
+1 
-15 KGNIMELGHTPTGDD
+15 MELGHTPTGDD

-39 RETIPKR
+39 KETIPKR

-179 FVVMFLQDALMTFY
+179 FFVMFLQDALMTFY

-207 LSRKIRKVAKEE
+207 LSRKIRRVAKEE

-370 VSFGYENDDVSIN
+370 VSFSYENDDVSIN

-420 GKIEIGSVDISSIL
+420 GKIEIGSIDISSIL

>member
-1 LNLRDGFKRLVKRF
+1 
-15 KGNIMELGHTPTGDD
+15 MELVHTPTGDD
-30 AFQTAKRLV
+30 AFQIAKRLV

-171 EVLTLVAL
+171 EVLTLIAL
-179 FVVMFLQDALMTFY
+179 FFVMFLQDALMTFY

-281 GGLVLGVFVIYAA
+281 GGLVLGIFVIYAA

-336 QSFFMFLLIDT
+336 QSFFMFLLIDA
-347 KPQVLGLG
+347 KPKALGLG
-355 SKSLKEVGGSVTFSD
+355 GKSLKEIGGSVTFSD

-409 DLILGFYRPDQ
+409 DLILGFYRPDK
-420 GKIEIGSVDISSIL
+420 GKIEIGSIDISSIL

-458 NIKDGFSAASKAE
+458 NIKDGFSDASKAE

-519 KASIY
+519 KATIY

-544 LLKTLENE
+544 LLKTLENQ

>member
-1 LNLRDGFKRLVKRF
+1 
-15 KGNIMELGHTPTGDD
+15 MELGHTPTGDD

-39 RETIPKR
+39 KETIPKR

-179 FVVMFLQDALMTFY
+179 FFVMFLQDALMTFY

-355 SKSLKEVGGSVTFSD
+355 SKSLKDVGGSVTFSD

-490 GLQTI
+490 GLHTI

>member
-1 LNLRDGFKRLVKRF
+1 
-15 KGNIMELGHTPTGDD
+15 MELGHTPTGDD

-171 EVLTLVAL
+171 EVLTLIAL
-179 FVVMFLQDALMTFY
+179 FFVMFLQDALMTFY
-193 SILIIPVIFGLVSF
+193 SILIIPLIFGLVSF

-246 NKSIEKFNSS
+246 KKSIEKFNSS

-347 KPQVLGLG
+347 RPQLLGMG
-355 SKSLKEVGGSVTFSD
+355 NKSLKTIGGSVTFSD

-409 DLILGFYRPDQ
+409 DLILGFYRPDK
-420 GKIEIGSVDISSIL
+420 GKIEIGSIDISSIL
-434 PMDLKSHIA
+434 PVDLKSHIA

-458 NIKDGFSAASKAE
+458 NIKDGFSDASKAE

>member
-1 LNLRDGFKRLVKRF
+1 
-15 KGNIMELGHTPTGDD
+15 MESVNTPTGDD
-30 AFQTAKRLV
+30 ALKTAKRLIK
-39 RETIPKR
+39 ETIPKR
-46 KKIITASVLCMV
+46 KKIITASILCMV

-78 FVAKDASAAI
+78 FVAKDAGAAI

-103 FHYGNAVLQNVLNRS
+103 FHYGNAVLQTVLNRS
-118 ISSSYQKETF
+118 ISSFYQKEAF
-128 ENTLRREISFFNGKH
+128 QKTLRREISFFNGKH

-157 AGQAVTVI
+157 AGQAVTAI

-179 FVVMFLQDALMTFY
+179 FVVMFLQDTLMTLY
-193 SILIIPVIFGLVSF
+193 SIVIIPIIFGLVSF

-219 ADLSGQY
+219 TDLSGHY

-246 NKSIEKFNSS
+246 RKSIEKFNSS

-294 WQTINYGKTPGEFT
+294 WQTITYGKTPGEFT

-313 FLLAYQPAAKISK
+313 FLLAYQPASKISK

-336 QSFFMFLLIDT
+336 QSFFMFRLIDT
-347 KPQVLGLG
+347 KPKSVSCGN
-355 SKSLKEVGGSVTFSD
+355 KSLQSGNGSVNFSN
-370 VSFGYENDDVSIN
+370 VSFGYENDEVSID

-389 SPGEKV
+389 EPGDKV
-395 AIVGKSGAGKSTLI
+395 AIVGKSGAGKSTLV
-409 DLILGFYRPDQ
+409 DLILGFYSPTD
-420 GKIEIGSVDISSIL
+420 GMIEIGSMDISSIS
-434 PMDLKSHIA
+434 PIDLKNHIA

-458 NIKDGFSAASKAE
+458 NIKDGFASASHEE
-471 INIAVK
+471 IIAAVK
-477 NAQVDSFVADFPL
+477 SAQVDGFAEDFPL
-490 GLQTI
+490 GLQTR

-519 KASIY
+519 RASIY
-524 IFDEATSALDL
+524 IFDEATSALDV
-535 ENEREILTA
+535 ENEREIMTA
-544 LLKTLENE
+544 LLETLKNE
-552 TVIFVSHRPA
+552 TVIFVTHRPA
-562 LFDYVDKVLMLE
+562 LFEYVDKVLMLE
-574 KGKVVGFDQP
+574 KGRVVGFDEP

-593 FRDLFGVLE
+593 FRELFGVLR

>member
-1 LNLRDGFKRLVKRF
+1 
-15 KGNIMELGHTPTGDD
+15 MESVNTPTGDD
-30 AFQTAKRLV
+30 ALKTAKRLIK
-39 RETIPKR
+39 ETIPKR
-46 KKIITASVLCMV
+46 KKIITASIVCMV

-78 FVAKDASAAI
+78 FVAKDAGAAI

-103 FHYGNAVLQNVLNRS
+103 FHYGNAVLQTVLNRS
-118 ISSSYQKETF
+118 ISSFYQKEAF
-128 ENTLRREISFFNGKH
+128 QKTLRREISFFNGKH

-157 AGQAVTVI
+157 AGQAVTAI

-179 FVVMFLQDALMTFY
+179 FVVMFLQDTLMTLY
-193 SILIIPVIFGLVSF
+193 SIVIIPIIFGLVSF

-219 ADLSGQY
+219 TDLSGHY

-246 NKSIEKFNSS
+246 RKSIEKFNSS

-294 WQTINYGKTPGEFT
+294 WQTITYGKTPGEFT

-313 FLLAYQPAAKISK
+313 FLLAYQPASKISK

-336 QSFFMFLLIDT
+336 QSFFMFRLIDT
-347 KPQVLGLG
+347 KPKSVSCGN
-355 SKSLKEVGGSVTFSD
+355 KSLQSGNGRVNFSD
-370 VSFGYENDDVSIN
+370 VSFGYENDEVSID

-389 SPGEKV
+389 EPGDKV
-395 AIVGKSGAGKSTLI
+395 AIVGKSGAGKSTLV
-409 DLILGFYRPDQ
+409 DLILGFYSPTD
-420 GKIEIGSVDISSIL
+420 GMIEIGSMDILSIS
-434 PMDLKSHIA
+434 PMNLKNHIA

-458 NIKDGFSAASKAE
+458 NIKDGFASASHEE
-471 INIAVK
+471 IIAAVQS
-477 NAQVDSFVADFPL
+477 AQVDGFAEDFPL
-490 GLQTI
+490 GLQTR

-519 KASIY
+519 RASIY
-524 IFDEATSALDL
+524 IFDEATSALDV
-535 ENEREILTA
+535 ENEREIMTA
-544 LLKTLENE
+544 LLETLKNE
-552 TVIFVSHRPA
+552 TVIFVTHRPA
-562 LFDYVDKVLMLE
+562 LFEYVDKVLMLE
-574 KGKVVGFDQP
+574 KGRVVGFDEP

-593 FRDLFGVLE
+593 FRELFGVLQ

>member
-1 LNLRDGFKRLVKRF
+1 
-15 KGNIMELGHTPTGDD
+15 MEAAHTPTGND
-30 AFQTAKRLV
+30 ALQTAKRLV
-39 RETIPKR
+39 KETIPRR
-46 KKIITASVLCMV
+46 KKIITASILCMV

-78 FVAKDASAAI
+78 FVAKDAGAAI

-103 FHYGNAVLQNVLNRS
+103 FHYGNAVLQTVLNRS
-118 ISSSYQKETF
+118 ISSFYQKEAF
-128 ENTLRREISFFNGKH
+128 QKTLRREISFFNGKH

-157 AGQAVTVI
+157 AGQAVTAI

-179 FVVMFLQDALMTFY
+179 FAVMFLQDTLMTLY
-193 SILIIPVIFGLVSF
+193 SIVIIPIIFGLVSF

-219 ADLSGQY
+219 TDLSGHY

-246 NKSIEKFNSS
+246 RKSIEKFNSS

-281 GGLVLGVFVIYAA
+281 GGLVLGIFVIYAA
-294 WQTINYGKTPGEFT
+294 WQTITYGKTPGEFT

-313 FLLAYQPAAKISK
+313 FLLAYQPASKISK

-336 QSFFMFLLIDT
+336 QSFFMFRLIDT
-347 KPQVLGLG
+347 KPKSVSCGN
-355 SKSLKEVGGSVTFSD
+355 KSLQSGNGSVTFSD
-370 VSFGYENDDVSIN
+370 VSFGYENDEVSID

-389 SPGEKV
+389 EPGDKV
-395 AIVGKSGAGKSTLI
+395 AIVGKSGAGKSTLV
-409 DLILGFYRPDQ
+409 DLILGFYSPTD
-420 GKIEIGSVDISSIL
+420 GMIEIGSMDISSIS
-434 PMDLKSHIA
+434 PMDLKNHIA

-458 NIKDGFSAASKAE
+458 NIKDGFASASHEE
-471 INIAVK
+471 IIAAVK
-477 NAQVDSFVADFPL
+477 SAQVDGFAEDFPL
-490 GLQTI
+490 GLQTR

-519 KASIY
+519 RASIY
-524 IFDEATSALDL
+524 IFDEATSALDV
-535 ENEREILTA
+535 ENEREIMTA
-544 LLKTLENE
+544 LLETLKNE
-552 TVIFVSHRPA
+552 TVIFVTHRPA
-562 LFDYVDKVLMLE
+562 LFEYVDKVLMLE
-574 KGKVVGFDQP
+574 KGKVVGFDEP
-584 SKIDKTSTE
+584 SKIDKTSTK
-593 FRDLFGVLE
+593 FRELFGVLQ

>member
-1 LNLRDGFKRLVKRF
+1 
-15 KGNIMELGHTPTGDD
+15 MESVNTPTGDD
-30 AFQTAKRLV
+30 ALKTAKRLIK
-39 RETIPKR
+39 ETIPKR
-46 KKIITASVLCMV
+46 KKIITASIVCMV

-78 FVAKDASAAI
+78 FVAKDAGAAI

-103 FHYGNAVLQNVLNRS
+103 FHYGNAVLQTVLNRS
-118 ISSSYQKETF
+118 ISSFYQKEAF
-128 ENTLRREISFFNGKH
+128 QKTLRREISFFNGKH

-157 AGQAVTVI
+157 AGQAVTAI

-179 FVVMFLQDALMTFY
+179 FVVMFLQDTLMTLY
-193 SILIIPVIFGLVSF
+193 SIVIIPIIFGLVSF

-219 ADLSGQY
+219 TDLSGHY

-246 NKSIEKFNSS
+246 RKSIEKFNSS

-294 WQTINYGKTPGEFT
+294 WQTITYGKTPGEFT

-313 FLLAYQPAAKISK
+313 FLLAYQPASKISK

-336 QSFFMFLLIDT
+336 QSFFMFRLIDT
-347 KPQVLGLG
+347 KPKSVSCGN
-355 SKSLKEVGGSVTFSD
+355 KSLQSGNGSVNFSN
-370 VSFGYENDDVSIN
+370 VSFGYENDEVSID

-389 SPGEKV
+389 EPGDKV
-395 AIVGKSGAGKSTLI
+395 AIVGKSGAGKSTLV
-409 DLILGFYRPDQ
+409 DLILGFYSPTD
-420 GKIEIGSVDISSIL
+420 GMIEIGSMDISSIS
-434 PMDLKSHIA
+434 PIDLKNHIA

-458 NIKDGFSAASKAE
+458 NIKDGFASASHEE
-471 INIAVK
+471 IIAAVK
-477 NAQVDSFVADFPL
+477 SAQVDGFAEDFPL
-490 GLQTI
+490 GLQTR

-519 KASIY
+519 RASIY
-524 IFDEATSALDL
+524 IFDEATSALDV
-535 ENEREILTA
+535 ENEREIMTA
-544 LLKTLENE
+544 LLETLKNE
-552 TVIFVSHRPA
+552 TVIFVTHRPA
-562 LFDYVDKVLMLE
+562 LFEYVDKVLMLE
-574 KGKVVGFDQP
+574 KGRVVGFDEP

-593 FRDLFGVLE
+593 FRELFGVLQ

>member
-1 LNLRDGFKRLVKRF
+1 
-15 KGNIMELGHTPTGDD
+15 MELGHTPTGDD

-39 RETIPKR
+39 KETIPKR

-179 FVVMFLQDALMTFY
+179 FFVMFLQDALMTFY

-420 GKIEIGSVDISSIL
+420 GKIEIGSIDISSIL